1 MPASVGHKERATA
14 ARCSTPIDQSRY
26 DTKKDFP
33 GKREIYDSPFSG
45 IVEAALV
52 AEGVAPADLYP
63 LDVTRGLK
71 KLDTIKSSL
80 VISPTFAAMQN
91 DMQSNPAAMPLL
103 VTTTTN
109 VVNLTTPLTPV
120 WDFTSWDT
128 ATFGIRH
135 NAPHEAEAQKFLA
148 FITEPSTQIGYAPKG
163 GLGVA
168 PNNIDPSTI
177 PYTAIQAAN
186 NPFQS
191 NRGTVLQ
198 QSNDFWDAQYAS
210 ILTTWTKWKVS

>member
-1 MPASVGHKERATA
+1 MPSIPNR
-14 ARCSTPIDQSRY
+14 
-26 DTKKDFP
+26 
-33 GKREIYDSPFSG
+33 
-45 IVEAALV
+45 
-52 AEGVAPADLYP
+52 
-63 LDVTRGLK
+63 
-71 KLDTIKSSL
+71 
-80 VISPTFAAMQN
+80 
-91 DMQSNPAAMPLL
+91 
-103 VTTTTN
+103 
-109 VVNLTTPLTPV
+109 VVNLTTPMTPI
-120 WDFTSWDT
+120 WDFTSWN
-128 ATFGIRH
+128 AGTFGILKG
-135 NAPHEAEAQKFLA
+135 APHEAEAQKFLA